1 MLIPIVDYALAD
13 IWKIQIPTDASKIDS
28 QSHFIPQEISVKA
41 DDIVEWGNG
50 DGQTHTI
57 TSGSLETGIDGKF
70 DSGYLKTGETFRHIF
85 TQEEFGEFKYF
96 CTIHPWMVGIINVV
110 DLPEGFQVMHNVGS
124 DVSDITFDIPY
135 KVQRN
140 LSEVKVDVARNMLV
154 FNFVGKI
161 DNDILVVYLPQELIK
176 DPQSVWI
183 DEDQIRTYDSESTSS
198 GTTLTVPLEGHTTQ
212 VRIVGIDVVGE
223 MIPKPYVL
231 INQILA
237 IADRQ
242 TYHPED
248 TVTISGEIKNHIQ
261 LPSITSEI
269 ISPSGITLYSEDILL
284 KGSRF
289 TIDVNSDVLRE
300 FGQYKIK
307 FEGKNINSPDIYF
320 DYELPIMSQPSPK
333 KQMSSVI
340 PRDVICSEGLELFM
354 KNSNG
359 NAVCLTESTSIVLLQ
374 RGWIDYF

>member
-1 MLIPIVDYALAD
+1 MLIPVVDYALAD
-13 IWKIQIPTDASKIDS
+13 TWKIQIPTDASKIDS

-70 DSGYLKTGETFRHIF
+70 DSGYLETGEKFRHTF

-110 DLPEGFQVMHNVGS
+110 DLPEGFQVIHNVGS
-124 DVSDITFDIPY
+124 EVSDITFDIPY

-140 LSEVKVDVARNMLV
+140 LSEVKVDVTRNMLI

-161 DNDILVVYLPQELIK
+161 DNDMLIVYLPQELIK

-183 DEDQIRTYDSESTSS
+183 GENQIMTFDSESTNS

-212 VRIVGIDVVGE
+212 VRIVGTDVVGE
-223 MIPKPYVL
+223 IVPKPYVL
-231 INQILA
+231 INQVLA
-237 IADRQ
+237 ITDRQ

-248 TVTISGEIKNHIQ
+248 TITISGEVKHHIQ

-269 ISPSGITLYSEDILL
+269 ISPSGITLYSENTLL

-300 FGQYKIK
+300 FGQYKIS
-307 FEGKNINSPDIYF
+307 FEGKNINSPDVYF
-320 DYELPIMSQPSPK
+320 DYELLIMSQPSPK
-333 KQMSSVI
+333 KQMNSII
-340 PRDVICSEGLELFM
+340 PRDVICNEGLELFM

-359 NAVCLTESTSIVLLQ
+359 DAVCLMESTAIVLLQ

>member
-1 MLIPIVDYALAD
+1 
-13 IWKIQIPTDASKIDS
+13 
-28 QSHFIPQEISVKA
+28 
-41 DDIVEWGNG
+41 
-50 DGQTHTI
+50 
-57 TSGSLETGIDGKF
+57 
-70 DSGYLKTGETFRHIF
+70 
-85 TQEEFGEFKYF
+85 
-96 CTIHPWMVGIINVV
+96 MVGIINVV
-110 DLPEGFQVMHNVGS
+110 DLPEGFQIMHNVGS
-124 DVSDITFDIPY
+124 EVSDITFDIPY

-140 LSEVKVDVARNMLV
+140 LSEVKVDVTRNMLV

-161 DNDILVVYLPQELIK
+161 DNDILVVFLPQELIK
-176 DPQSVWI
+176 NPQSVWI
-183 DEDQIRTYDSESTSS
+183 GENQIMTYDSESTSS

-212 VRIVGIDVVGE
+212 VRIIGADVVGE
-223 MIPKPYVL
+223 MVPKPYVL

-248 TVTISGEIKNHIQ
+248 TITISGEIKNHIQ
-261 LPSITSEI
+261 LTSITSKI
-269 ISPSGITLYSEDILL
+269 ISPSEITLYSENILL

-320 DYELPIMSQPSPK
+320 DYELPIMYQPSPK
-333 KQMSSVI
+333 KQMNSVI
-340 PRDVICSEGLELFM
+340 PRDVICNEAFKLFM

-359 NAVCLTESTSIVLLQ
+359 NAVCLTESTAIVLLQ